1 MDFADPN
8 LWLSLFTLTAL
19 EIVLGIDNLV
29 FISVIAAKL
38 PSMRRRASWAWRQRS
53 ACVSFC
59 LPLSPGSSV

>member
-38 PSMRRRASWAWRQRS
+38 PAAQQEKARKLGLA